1 MIASYRNNKDRETR
15 RKPML
20 RSALYPM
27 ICMAVSAIVLGQLVV
42 SFNHAMQRTAELPA
56 LVMLQSK

>member
-1 MIASYRNNKDRETR
+1 
-15 RKPML
+15 ML